1 MEFLKA
7 FPIAIIDEDYEGKHA
22 AGIGMRQLA
31 KAIEAEGF
39 RVVAGVSYADAQ
51 RLVEVFNSESCWLV
65 SVDGVEASDKQWQIL
80 EEVLAKKRRRNDR
93 LPIFLFG
100 DQRTAEMVPAS
111 VLKHAN
117 AFMQLFEDSPEFLAR
132 VIARAANLY
141 LERLPPPMFK
151 ALMDYTLHAS
161 YSWHT
166 PGHGGGVAFRKSPV
180 GNLFY
185 HFFGENTLRS
195 DISVSVGML
204 GSLLDHTGPIAEG
217 ERNAARIFGAD
228 ETLFVVG
235 GTSTAN
241 KIVWHGMV
249 GKGDLVL
256 CDRNCHK
263 SILHS
268 LIMTGATPIYL
279 VPSRNGLG
287 IIGPISKDQFTR
299 QSIQKKINASPF
311 AKETSGKVRLMVM
324 TNSTYDGLCYNVDG
338 IKKQLGDAVEVHHF
352 DEAWYAYGN
361 FHEFYDGYHAISST
375 HPARSPHAITF
386 ATHSTHKLLAALSQ
400 ASMIHIQHSDSQ
412 RLDMA
417 HFNDAFMMHTSTS
430 PQYGIIASCD
440 VAAAMMEQPAGRALV
455 QETIDEA
462 LSFRRAMTAV
472 RKQLKKGSWWF
483 EVWQPEA
490 AGKSPSVDRSEWVLK
505 PGDRWHGFEG
515 LAENHVLVDPI
526 KVTILT
532 PGLSA
537 SGAMQQHGIPAAVVT
552 KFLSARRIE
561 IEKTGLYSFLV
572 LFSMGITK
580 GKWSTLITE
589 LLNFKDL
596 YDTNAPLKRVLPAL
610 VEAHPAAYA
619 NMGLKDLCEQ
629 VHQVYKDDNVP
640 KAQRDMYTTLP
651 EMALRPADAYDKLV
665 RGQVES
671 VEIDKLMGRTLAVML
686 VPYPPGIPL
695 IMPGERVTK
704 ATKSI
709 QDYLLYAREF
719 DRKFPGF
726 ETDIHGL
733 RFQPAAEGR
742 RYLVDCVVRI
752 ATNDPTRCEVT
763 YSGSSVSQAAQDC
776 GYR

>member
-1 MEFLKA
+1 MEFLQA
-7 FPIAIIDEDYEGKHA
+7 FPIAIIDEDYEGKRA
-22 AGIGMRQLA
+22 AGRGMRQLA
-31 KAIEAEGF
+31 AAIEKEGF
-39 RVVAGVSYADAQ
+39 RVVAGLSYTDAQ
-51 RLVEVFNSESCWLV
+51 RLVEVFNNESCWLV
-65 SVDGVEASDKQWQIL
+65 SVDGSEAGAQQWQIL
-80 EEVLAKKRRRNDR
+80 EEVLGAKRRRNDR

-100 DQRTAEMVPAS
+100 DERTAEMVPAS
-111 VLKHAN
+111 VLRHAN
-117 AFMQLFEDSPEFLAR
+117 AFMRLFEDSPEFLAR

-151 ALMDYTLHAS
+151 ALMDYTLHGS

-185 HFFGENTLRS
+185 QFFGENTLRS

-217 ERNAARIFGAD
+217 ERNAARIFGSD

-235 GTSTAN
+235 GTSTSN

-249 GKGDLVL
+249 AKGDLVL

-287 IIGPISKDQFTR
+287 IIGPISREQFTPESIR
-299 QSIQKKINASPF
+299 QKVAASPL
-311 AKETSGKVRLMVM
+311 AKETNGKVRLLVM
-324 TNSTYDGLCYNVDG
+324 TNSTYDGLCYNVDA
-338 IKKQLGDAVEVHHF
+338 IKQLLGDTVDVLHF
-352 DEAWYAYGN
+352 DEAWYAYAN
-361 FHEFYDGYHAISST
+361 FHEFYDGYHGISSAR
-375 HPARSPHAITF
+375 PARSPHAITF
-386 ATHSTHKLLAALSQ
+386 ATQSTHKLLAALSQ
-400 ASMIHIQHSDSQ
+400 SSMIHVQHSEKQ

-417 HFNDAFMMHTSTS
+417 RFNEAFMMHTSTS

-455 QETIDEA
+455 QETINEA

-472 RKQLKKGSWWF
+472 KKQMNDSWWF
-483 EVWQPEA
+483 DVWQPEPMA
-490 AGKSPSVDRSEWVLK
+490 AQPVNDRAHWVLK
-505 PGDRWHGFEG
+505 PGDQWHGFEG

-537 SGAMQQHGIPAAVVT
+537 NGSMQQHGIPAAVVT
-552 KFLSARRIE
+552 KFLSSRRIE

-572 LFSMGITK
+572 LFSMGITR
-580 GKWSTLITE
+580 GKWSTLVTE
-589 LLNFKDL
+589 LINFKDL
-596 YDTNAPLKRVLPAL
+596 YDANAPLRRVLPAF

-619 NMGLKDLCEQ
+619 KMGLKDLCEQ
-629 VHQVYKDDNVP
+629 VHQVYREDNLP
-640 KAQRDMYTTLP
+640 KAQKDMYTTLP
-651 EMALRPADAYDKLV
+651 EMAMRPADAYESLV
-665 RGQVES
+665 RGRVES
-671 VEIDKLMGRTLAVML
+671 VEIDQLTGRTLAVML

-695 IMPGERVTK
+695 IMPGERITA

-709 QDYLLYAREF
+709 HDYLLYARDF

-733 RFQPAAEGR
+733 RFEPAADGR
-742 RYLVDCVVRI
+742 RYLVDCVAR
-752 ATNDPTRCEVT
+752 
-763 YSGSSVSQAAQDC
+763 GSDK
-776 GYR
+776 

>member
-1 MEFLKA
+1 MEFLQA
-7 FPIAIIDEDYEGKHA
+7 FPIAIIDEDYEGKRA
-22 AGIGMRQLA
+22 AGRGMRQLA
-31 KAIEAEGF
+31 AAIEKEGF
-39 RVVAGVSYADAQ
+39 RVVAGLSYTDAQ
-51 RLVEVFNSESCWLV
+51 RLVEVFNNESCWLV
-65 SVDGVEASDKQWQIL
+65 SVDGAEAGAQQWQIL
-80 EEVLAKKRRRNDR
+80 EEVLGAKRRRNDR

-100 DQRTAEMVPAS
+100 DERTAEMVPAS
-111 VLKHAN
+111 VLRHAN
-117 AFMQLFEDSPEFLAR
+117 AFMRLFEDSPEFLAR

-151 ALMDYTLHAS
+151 ALMDYTLHGS

-185 HFFGENTLRS
+185 QFFGENTLRS
-195 DISVSVGML
+195 DISVSVGAL
-204 GSLLDHTGPIAEG
+204 GSLLDHTGAIAEG
-217 ERNAARIFGAD
+217 ERNTARIFGSD

-235 GTSTAN
+235 GTSTSN

-249 GKGDLVL
+249 SKGDLVL

-287 IIGPISKDQFTR
+287 IIGPISREQFTPESIR
-299 QSIQKKINASPF
+299 QKVAASPL
-311 AKETSGKVRLMVM
+311 AKETNGKVRLLVM
-324 TNSTYDGLCYNVDG
+324 TNSTYDGLCYNVDA
-338 IKKQLGDAVEVHHF
+338 IKQLLGDTVDVLHF
-352 DEAWYAYGN
+352 DEAWYAYAN
-361 FHEFYDGYHAISST
+361 FHEFYDGYHGISSARPT
-375 HPARSPHAITF
+375 RSPHAITF
-386 ATHSTHKLLAALSQ
+386 ATQSTHKLLAALSQ
-400 ASMIHIQHSDSQ
+400 SSMIHVQHSEKQ

-417 HFNDAFMMHTSTS
+417 RFNEAFMMHTSTS

-472 RKQLKKGSWWF
+472 KKQMNDSWWF
-483 EVWQPEA
+483 DVWQPEPMA
-490 AGKSPSVDRSEWVLK
+490 AQPANDRAHWVLK

-537 SGAMQQHGIPAAVVT
+537 NGSMQQHGIPAAVVT
-552 KFLSARRIE
+552 KFLSSRRIE

-572 LFSMGITK
+572 LFSMGITR
-580 GKWSTLITE
+580 GKWSTLVTE
-589 LLNFKDL
+589 LINFKDL
-596 YDTNAPLKRVLPAL
+596 YDTNAPLRRVLPAF
-610 VEAHPAAYA
+610 VDAHPAAYTK
-619 NMGLKDLCEQ
+619 MGLKDLCEQ
-629 VHQVYKDDNVP
+629 VHQVYREDNLP
-640 KAQRDMYTTLP
+640 KAQKDMYTTLP
-651 EMALRPADAYDKLV
+651 EMAMRPADAYESLV

-671 VEIDKLMGRTLAVML
+671 VEIDKLAGRTLAVML

-695 IMPGERVTK
+695 IMPGERITA

-709 QDYLLYAREF
+709 HDYLLYARDF
-719 DRKFPGF
+719 DRRFPGF

-733 RFQPAAEGR
+733 RFEPAANGR
-742 RYLVDCVVRI
+742 RYLVDCVAR
-752 ATNDPTRCEVT
+752 
-763 YSGSSVSQAAQDC
+763 GSDK
-776 GYR
+776 

>member
-1 MEFLKA
+1 MEFLQA
-7 FPIAIIDEDYEGKHA
+7 FPIAIIDEDYEGKRA
-22 AGIGMRQLA
+22 AGRGMRQLA
-31 KAIEAEGF
+31 AAIEKEGF
-39 RVVAGVSYADAQ
+39 RVVAGLSYTDAQ
-51 RLVEVFNSESCWLV
+51 RLVEVFNNESCWLV
-65 SVDGVEASDKQWQIL
+65 SVDGAEAGAQQWQIL
-80 EEVLAKKRRRNDR
+80 EEVLGAKRRRNDR

-100 DQRTAEMVPAS
+100 DERTAEMVPAS
-111 VLKHAN
+111 VLRHAN
-117 AFMQLFEDSPEFLAR
+117 AFMRLFEDSPEFLAR

-151 ALMDYTLHAS
+151 ALMDYTLHGS

-185 HFFGENTLRS
+185 QFFGENTLRS
-195 DISVSVGML
+195 DISVSVGAL
-204 GSLLDHTGPIAEG
+204 GSLLDHTGAIAEG
-217 ERNAARIFGAD
+217 ERNTARIFGSD

-235 GTSTAN
+235 GTSTSN

-249 GKGDLVL
+249 SKGDLVL

-287 IIGPISKDQFTR
+287 IIGPISREQFTPESIR
-299 QSIQKKINASPF
+299 QKVAASPL
-311 AKETSGKVRLMVM
+311 AKETNGKVRLLVM
-324 TNSTYDGLCYNVDG
+324 TNSTYDGLCYNVDA
-338 IKKQLGDAVEVHHF
+338 IKQLLGDTVDVLHF
-352 DEAWYAYGN
+352 DEAWYAYAN
-361 FHEFYDGYHAISST
+361 FHEFYDGYHGISSARPT
-375 HPARSPHAITF
+375 RSPHAITF
-386 ATHSTHKLLAALSQ
+386 ATQSTHKLLAALSQ
-400 ASMIHIQHSDSQ
+400 SSMIHVQHSEKQ

-417 HFNDAFMMHTSTS
+417 RFNEAFMMHTSTS

-472 RKQLKKGSWWF
+472 KKQMNDSWWF
-483 EVWQPEA
+483 DVWQPEPMA
-490 AGKSPSVDRSEWVLK
+490 AQPANDRAHWVLK

-537 SGAMQQHGIPAAVVT
+537 NGSMQQHGIPAAVVT
-552 KFLSARRIE
+552 KFLSSRRIE

-572 LFSMGITK
+572 LFSMGITR
-580 GKWSTLITE
+580 GKWSTLVTE
-589 LLNFKDL
+589 LINFKDL
-596 YDTNAPLKRVLPAL
+596 YDANAPLRRVLPAF
-610 VEAHPAAYA
+610 VEAHPAAYTK
-619 NMGLKDLCEQ
+619 MGLKDLCEQ
-629 VHQVYKDDNVP
+629 VHQVYREDNLP
-640 KAQRDMYTTLP
+640 KAQKDMYTTLP
-651 EMALRPADAYDKLV
+651 EMAMRPADAYESLV
-665 RGQVES
+665 RGRVES
-671 VEIDKLMGRTLAVML
+671 VEIDKLAGRTLAVML

-695 IMPGERVTK
+695 IMPGERITA

-709 QDYLLYAREF
+709 HDYLLYARDF
-719 DRKFPGF
+719 DRRFPGF

-733 RFQPAAEGR
+733 RFEPAADGR
-742 RYLVDCVVRI
+742 RYLVDCVAR
-752 ATNDPTRCEVT
+752 
-763 YSGSSVSQAAQDC
+763 GSDK
-776 GYR
+776 

>member
-1 MEFLKA
+1 MEFLQA
-7 FPIAIIDEDYEGKHA
+7 FPIAIIDEDYEGKRA
-22 AGIGMRQLA
+22 AGRGMRQLA
-31 KAIEAEGF
+31 AAIEKEGF
-39 RVVAGVSYADAQ
+39 RVVAGLSYTDAQ
-51 RLVEVFNSESCWLV
+51 RLVEVFNNESCWLV
-65 SVDGVEASDKQWQIL
+65 SVDGAEAGAQQWQIL
-80 EEVLAKKRRRNDR
+80 EEVLGAKRRRNDR

-100 DQRTAEMVPAS
+100 DERTAEMVPAS
-111 VLKHAN
+111 VLRHAN
-117 AFMQLFEDSPEFLAR
+117 AFMRLFEDSPEFLAR

-151 ALMDYTLHAS
+151 ALMDYTLHGS

-185 HFFGENTLRS
+185 QFFGENTLRS

-217 ERNAARIFGAD
+217 ERNAARIFGTD

-235 GTSTAN
+235 GTSTSN

-249 GKGDLVL
+249 AKGDLVL

-287 IIGPISKDQFTR
+287 IIGPISREQFTPESIR
-299 QSIQKKINASPF
+299 QKVAASPL
-311 AKETSGKVRLMVM
+311 AKETNGKVRLLVM
-324 TNSTYDGLCYNVDG
+324 TNSTYDGLCYNVDA
-338 IKKQLGDAVEVHHF
+338 IKQLLGDTVDVLHF
-352 DEAWYAYGN
+352 DEAWYAYAN
-361 FHEFYDGYHAISST
+361 FHEFYDGYHGISSA
-375 HPARSPHAITF
+375 HPTRSPHAITF
-386 ATHSTHKLLAALSQ
+386 ATQSTHKLLAALSQ
-400 ASMIHIQHSDSQ
+400 SSMIHVQHSEKQ

-417 HFNDAFMMHTSTS
+417 RFNEAFMMHTSTS

-472 RKQLKKGSWWF
+472 KKQMNDSWWF
-483 EVWQPEA
+483 DVWQPEPMA
-490 AGKSPSVDRSEWVLK
+490 AQPANDRAHWVLK

-537 SGAMQQHGIPAAVVT
+537 NGSMQQHGIPAAVVT
-552 KFLSARRIE
+552 KFLSSRRIE

-572 LFSMGITK
+572 LFSMGITR
-580 GKWSTLITE
+580 GKWSTLVTE
-589 LLNFKDL
+589 LINFKDL
-596 YDTNAPLKRVLPAL
+596 YDANAPLRRVLPAF
-610 VEAHPAAYA
+610 VDAHPAAYTK
-619 NMGLKDLCEQ
+619 MGLKDLCEQ
-629 VHQVYKDDNVP
+629 VHQVYREDNLP
-640 KAQRDMYTTLP
+640 KAQKDMYTTLP
-651 EMALRPADAYDKLV
+651 EMAMRPADAYESLV
-665 RGQVES
+665 RGRVES
-671 VEIDKLMGRTLAVML
+671 VEIDKLTGRTLAVML

-695 IMPGERVTK
+695 IMPGERITA

-709 QDYLLYAREF
+709 HDYLLYARDF
-719 DRKFPGF
+719 DRRFPGF

-733 RFQPAAEGR
+733 RFEPAADGR
-742 RYLVDCVVRI
+742 RYLVDCVAR
-752 ATNDPTRCEVT
+752 
-763 YSGSSVSQAAQDC
+763 GSDK
-776 GYR
+776 

>member
-100 DQRTAEMVPAS
+100 DQRTAEMVPAN

-279 VPSRNGLG
+279 IPSRNGLG
-287 IIGPISKDQFTR
+287 IIGPISKDQFTP

-338 IKKQLGDAVEVHHF
+338 IKKQLGDAVDVHHF
-352 DEAWYAYGN
+352 DEAWYAYAN

-375 HPARSPHAITF
+375 HPERSPHSITF
-386 ATHSTHKLLAALSQ
+386 ATQSTHKLLAALSQ
-400 ASMIHIQHSDSQ
+400 ASMIHIRHSESQ

-651 EMALRPADAYDKLV
+651 EMALRPAEAYDKLV

-671 VEIDKLMGRTLAVML
+671 VEIDKLMGRMLAVML

-733 RFQPAAEGR
+733 RFEPAADGR
-742 RYLVDCVVRI
+742 RYLVDCVVQ
-752 ATNDPTRCEVT
+752 E
-763 YSGSSVSQAAQDC
+763 SQ
-776 GYR
+776 